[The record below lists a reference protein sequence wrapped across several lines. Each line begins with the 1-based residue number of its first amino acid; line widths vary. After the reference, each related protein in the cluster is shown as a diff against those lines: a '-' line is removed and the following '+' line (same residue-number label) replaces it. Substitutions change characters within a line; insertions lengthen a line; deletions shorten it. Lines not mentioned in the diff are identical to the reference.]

1 MANLTLRACKY
12 RDLDRVVALEKVS
25 FPDSPYRK
33 FDFISFLFFARKG
46 FKLAWEY
53 DSLVGYV
60 IAMRR
65 NEGEGLIQ
73 SMAVAPEFRR
83 RGFGEALLMSAMN
96 HLAVK
101 YQRAYLLVDEKNESA
116 IHLYHKVSFK
126 ETGNVVKRYYP
137 NGDNAI
143 EMMRELGDVQD
154 SAANEMVWKVKPNYS
169 TKILQR
175 HPTTS
180 SAERQTPAEAA
191 GIHLGLTG
199 IDGLG

>member
-1 MANLTLRACKY
+1 M
-12 RDLDRVVALEKVS
+12 EKAS
-25 FPDSPYRK
+25 FPDSPYSKSEFLRL
-33 FDFISFLFFARKG
+33 LFFARKG
-46 FKLAWEY
+46 FKLGLVH

-65 NEGEGLIQ
+65 EEGEGLIQ

-83 RGFGEALLMSAMN
+83 RGFGETLLISAMN

-154 SAANEMVWKVKPNYS
+154 SAANEMV
-169 TKILQR
+169 
-175 HPTTS
+175 
-180 SAERQTPAEAA
+180 
-191 GIHLGLTG
+191 
-199 IDGLG
+199 